1 MHDDISRYATKVK
14 IDPHVSC
21 KNKIYSHSLIKI
33 ISIHILY
40 TCTCMYTY
48 VGCTAKSDLNINEFS
63 IIIPRSQLRSQE
75 DEEEEEEKEEIDINK
90 STPGIKITPT
100 PRMFL
105 YKFEVLSFCHILCQY
120 EYMSAITYIWPSPI
134 FFQIDITEKR

>member
-1 MHDDISRYATKVK
+1 MYV
-14 IDPHVSC
+14 HVC
-21 KNKIYSHSLIKI
+21 GLHGQVCLEYKRQ
-33 ISIHILY
+33 
-40 TCTCMYTY
+40 
-48 VGCTAKSDLNINEFS
+48 FS
-63 IIIPRSQLRSQE
+63 IIIPRSQHRSQ
-75 DEEEEEEKEEIDINK
+75 EEEEEEEEEEIDINK